1 VLWKKS
7 PSPLWKKGNI
17 GPNTKTGGINS
28 TKNAIVIVMRE
39 YNPDNKELSRKLRK
53 NITPEEQIIWK
64 YIRRKQIHDVQ
75 FYRQKPLGEY
85 IVDFYCPR
93 ANLVL
98 EIDGI
103 QHIENAEYDAERDYY
118 LEGLGLR
125 VVRIWNSDV
134 RNNLKNVLKTIRQI
148 VQERISAEK

>member
-1 VLWKKS
+1 
-7 PSPLWKKGNI
+7 
-17 GPNTKTGGINS
+17 
-28 TKNAIVIVMRE
+28 MRE